1 MMKSKVSIVFSTYNN
16 AACIQECLKS
26 CLKQTYSNV
35 NIIIADDGSTDETTL
50 LIHKLALQG
59 ERQVRVLHLPHGERG
74 VARVTALKEAQRERA
89 DYILIIDSDMILEEG
104 MIDKLM
110 TVVQDNDEVGA
121 YVIPEE
127 AFTTHRNFFSKV
139 KVFERN
145 IINNA
150 GEEVGKR
157 SIEAARFWRM
167 SDYLST
173 GGFNAE
179 QISFEEIQPTLRYI
193 EQGGKVKRAV
203 CTKLFHDEKKVLL
216 RELLAKKAY
225 YFTAM
230 DRTLTSESGGFRKA
244 LERWYFFRPV
254 LYRKDNIK
262 RYVSHPLLT
271 IGMLF
276 MYGCLSLIGVYA
288 IIKGRIT
295 RPARLVQAE
304 KIK

>member
-1 MMKSKVSIVFSTYNN
+1 MKPKVAIVFSTYNN
-16 AACIQECLKS
+16 AECIEECLKS
-26 CLKQTYSNV
+26 CLNQSYSNV
-35 NIIIADDGSTDETTL
+35 DIIIADDGSTDETAS
-50 LIHKLALQG
+50 LIHKVALHG
-59 ERQVRVLHLPHGERG
+59 KHHVRVLNLPHGERG
-74 VARVTALKEAQRERA
+74 IARVTAVEEAQREGA
-89 DYILIIDSDMILEEG
+89 DYILIIDSDMLLESD
-104 MIDKLM
+104 MIDQLM
-110 TVVQDNDEVGA
+110 AVVEKYTEIGA
-121 YVIPEE
+121 LVIPEK
-127 AFTTHRNFFSKV
+127 AFTAHQNFFSKV

-173 GGFNAE
+173 GGFNAG

-193 EQGGKVKRAV
+193 ERGGRIKRAV
-203 CTKLFHDEKKVLL
+203 CTNLYHDEKKVLL

-230 DRTLTSESGGFRKA
+230 DRTLASESEGLRKA

-254 LYRKDNIK
+254 LYRKDNMK
-262 RYVSHPLLT
+262 QYVRHPLLT
-271 IGMLF
+271 AGMLF
-276 MYGCLSLIGVYA
+276 MYGCLSLLGVYG
-288 IIKGRIT
+288 IIKGRIGRQT
-295 RPARLVQAE
+295 PLVQTE